1 MHSSEVYEHRDSI
14 QRMVYLQCGK
24 CVDAPPLL
32 AVGVSCSTSRFCQ
45 ALADHGQLQRF
56 VASKS
61 YVRRVGSC
69 LALQVPVLPCSSK
82 TVSPSSGPAC

>member
-45 ALADHGQLQRF
+45 ALADHGNSSVLLQADPMCG
-56 VASKS
+56 VSA
-61 YVRRVGSC
+61 
-69 LALQVPVLPCSSK
+69 VL
-82 TVSPSSGPAC
+82 